1 MSHIFTA
8 EGLGRDFLS
17 KSLGLSAARAPP
29 SLLHNGAVTHANLT
43 SQVISFVIYLLHWG
57 FFVMFYS
64 SWVSSLLFTKCSL
77 KLFHINQYFMCIG
90 AFSILTADVL

>member
-1 MSHIFTA
+1 MSHIFTE

-43 SQVISFVIYLLHWG
+43 SQVISFVIYLLH
-57 FFVMFYS
+57 
-64 SWVSSLLFTKCSL
+64 
-77 KLFHINQYFMCIG
+77 
-90 AFSILTADVL
+90 

>member
-43 SQVISFVIYLLHWG
+43 SQVISFPLYYLQNVLLNY
-57 FFVMFYS
+57 FTLINILCAS
-64 SWVSSLLFTKCSL
+64 ELSLF
-77 KLFHINQYFMCIG
+77 
-90 AFSILTADVL
+90 